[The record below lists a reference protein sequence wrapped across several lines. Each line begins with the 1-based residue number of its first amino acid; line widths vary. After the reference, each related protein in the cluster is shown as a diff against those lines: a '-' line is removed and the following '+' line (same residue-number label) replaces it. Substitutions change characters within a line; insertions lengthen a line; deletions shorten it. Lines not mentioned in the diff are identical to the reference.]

1 MNRAI
6 AWMFTLLLITFLVAC
21 GRSQNT
27 AQSVTTQSAHAMQLN
42 NAPSSAAQATEASQ
56 ASAAQATEASQASAA
71 QATEA
76 SQANAAQSA
85 NVSQLAEL
93 LPPSLIATPISSLGD
108 PVRGKNLF
116 IPCSG
121 CHSTSTEV
129 LLGPGLAGLFS
140 AQGPVL
146 PEGVDYNGLLP
157 NGKERSEEN
166 VAEWIRSGG
175 AGSIGYMPPHNL
187 DDQQMAD
194 LLAFLRTLK

>member
-27 AQSVTTQSAHAMQLN
+27 AQSVPTQSAHTVQSN

-56 ASAAQATEASQASAA
+56 ANAA

-76 SQANAAQSA
+76 SQANDAQSA

>member
-56 ASAAQATEASQASAA
+56 ASAAQATEASQA
-71 QATEA
+71 
-76 SQANAAQSA
+76 NAAQSA

-93 LPPSLIATPISSLGD
+93 LPPSLIATPISSIGD

>member
-6 AWMFTLLLITFLVAC
+6 AWMFALLLITFLVAC

-27 AQSVTTQSAHAMQLN
+27 AQSVTTQSAHTVQSN

-56 ASAAQATEASQASAA
+56 ANAA

-93 LPPSLIATPISSLGD
+93 LPPSLIATPISSIGD

-166 VAEWIRSGG
+166 VAEWIRNGG